1 MTARTDSGP
10 LRTLRRHRVRSAT
23 SGDQLFRLLRLAR
36 PLRGRLALAVA
47 AGALATG
54 CAVALLATSG
64 FLLAR
69 ASQHPSIVAITG
81 AVVAVR
87 AFSVGRGVF
96 RYGERLGTHDVA
108 FRVLADLRVAIY
120 KRLERLAPAG
130 LAAFRSGDLLAR
142 LVGDVDSMQDLF
154 IRGVSPPLTAA
165 LVGAGAVTASLLVLV
180 PAGGVLAL
188 GLLLGATLVPLAG
201 LVADRRARHRAS
213 PARGELAAT
222 VANLLAGA
230 ADLHA
235 YGAEEAG
242 LRRVSAADAELTGLA
257 RRSAVAAGLGT
268 GLGSLAAGLTLW
280 GVLTLGV
287 AAVGGGALSRVP
299 LAVLTLTALAAFEAV
314 SPLPAAA
321 QQLGQARTSAR
332 RIGAV
337 LAAREPVTEPVG
349 PRPLPTPP
357 VSVVLRGA
365 CVRYRPD
372 DPLVLDGI
380 DLDLLPGKR
389 VALVGPNGA
398 GKSTVANVL
407 LRFCD
412 LAAGSATLCGAD
424 PTTCA
429 GRTTSAERATSGE
442 LASFD
447 SDQVRTLIGGCAQDP
462 HIFAGTIEANLRL
475 ARPSATDAELAD
487 AAARARL
494 LSWIQSLPDG
504 MQTRVGARGAAL
516 SGGER
521 QRLALARALLAD
533 PAVLILD
540 EPTASLDPV
549 TARAL
554 MADLLAVT
562 AETASRAVLLITHE
576 LQGLADLDEIVV
588 LDRGRT
594 AERGTHRQ
602 LYRAGGQYRRMYDRQ
617 RSPAG

>member
-1 MTARTDSGP
+1 MTARAATGRRRS
-10 LRTLRRHRVRSAT
+10 LRNGRSAAPA
-23 SGDQLFRLLRLAR
+23 GDPLARLLRLAR
-36 PLRGRLALAVA
+36 PLRARLALAVA
-47 AGALATG
+47 AGAGATG

-69 ASQHPSIVAITG
+69 ASQHPSIVAIAG

-130 LAAFRSGDLLAR
+130 LRAFRSGDLLAR
-142 LVGDVDSMQDLF
+142 LVGDVDSVQDLF

-165 LVGAGAVTASLLVLV
+165 LVGAGAVTACLLVLE

-188 GLLLGATLVPLAG
+188 GLLLAATIVPLASV
-201 LVADRRARHRAS
+201 VADRRARRRAS

-235 YGAEEAG
+235 FGAEEAG
-242 LRRVSAADAELTGLA
+242 LRRVSTADAELTGLA

-287 AAVGGGALSRVP
+287 ATVGGGELSRVP

-314 SPLPAAA
+314 TVLPSAA

-337 LAAREPVTEPVG
+337 LAGPEPVSEPAV
-349 PRPLPTPP
+349 PLPLPAPP
-357 VSVVLRGA
+357 VTVTLRGA
-365 CVRYRPD
+365 CVRYQPGG
-372 DPLVLDGI
+372 PLVLDGM
-380 DLDLLPGKR
+380 DLDLTPGRR

-412 LAAGSATLCGAD
+412 LAAGTATLCSTGLTAGAD
-424 PTTCA
+424 
-429 GRTTSAERATSGE
+429 

-447 SDQVRTLIGGCAQDP
+447 SDELRSLIGGCPQDP
-462 HIFAGTIEANLRL
+462 HIFATTIEANLRL
-475 ARPSATDAELAD
+475 ARPSATEEELAD
-487 AAARARL
+487 AAGRARL
-494 LSWIQSLPDG
+494 LPWIRSLPGG
-504 MQTRVGARGAAL
+504 MQTMVGAHGAAL

-540 EPTASLDPV
+540 EPTANLDRP
-549 TARAL
+549 TARAV
-554 MADLLAVT
+554 MADLLTVT
-562 AETASRAVLLITHE
+562 AGRAVLLITHDLE
-576 LQGLADLDEIVV
+576 SLADLDEIVV

-594 AERGTHRQ
+594 IERGPHRQ
-602 LYRAGGQYRRMYDRQ
+602 LYRAGGLYRQLRDGQHGRRAAQ
-617 RSPAG
+617 PAR